1 MKETINTKQNIKE
14 EPVLGFLMG
23 NSSPTQNTR
32 YIYIFSNISHFYLI
46 WGKMEF
52 IYFTISFENMLS
64 LKFRLMHAQGC
75 VFTIK
80 RCNRKSEKQT
90 KNQILVLIVQK
101 KQAVSAREWALCQL
115 TLCFELQSKNKSK
128 TKGIKWVK
136 IMLTVENNENVA
148 VTHLAIVIAI
158 LNND

>member
-1 MKETINTKQNIKE
+1 
-14 EPVLGFLMG
+14 MG
-23 NSSPTQNTR
+23 NSNKIQS
-32 YIYIFSNISHFYLI
+32 
-46 WGKMEF
+46 
-52 IYFTISFENMLS
+52 
-64 LKFRLMHAQGC
+64 
-75 VFTIK
+75 
-80 RCNRKSEKQT
+80 
-90 KNQILVLIVQK
+90 
-101 KQAVSAREWALCQL
+101 VSAREWALCQP